1 MAVGLLLLLFCLNG
15 LVWSEDQRPEVDC
28 VVVNLDYVHCVW
40 NGSTPPDFNYTFYSR
55 FDGAFNPCARYV
67 LDNSTVMGCDQRYEK
82 LILKRSERFTTRLE
96 LGNRSFEQ
104 NHQLKSKVKLNP
116 PTHLSVKNGTDFNL
130 WFYWNNSYKS
140 GCIVSEVR
148 HRVEGK
154 DWKSTA
160 VQQKTSYCINLP
172 SSSHRY
178 ELQVRNSIG
187 ESCGASG
194 WSDWSPPVFWGSVR
208 ESNST
213 GTSGFVWT
221 PVFCGLGMIILLL
234 MVILLV
240 KHERIKVI
248 LIPILPDPGKNLT
261 KILAGGNIEDWL
273 PISKSI
279 KEGFKTDYSERTC
292 SVREYSWVAP
302 GTGAVTAGPGVVPPD
317 AGAVTSDPE
326 VGTPNTGFV
335 AMGL

>member
-1 MAVGLLLLLFCLNG
+1 MAAGLLLLLFCLNG
-15 LVWSEDQRPEVDC
+15 LVWSEDQLPEVDC

-82 LILKRSERFTTRLE
+82 LILKRLERFTTRLE
-96 LGNRSFEQ
+96 LGNQSIEQ

-178 ELQVRNSIG
+178 ELQIGLSI
-187 ESCGASG
+187 
-194 WSDWSPPVFWGSVR
+194 
-208 ESNST
+208 
-213 GTSGFVWT
+213 
-221 PVFCGLGMIILLL
+221 IKQ
-234 MVILLV
+234 V
-240 KHERIKVI
+240 KYVS
-248 LIPILPDPGKNLT
+248 L
-261 KILAGGNIEDWL
+261 
-273 PISKSI
+273 
-279 KEGFKTDYSERTC
+279 
-292 SVREYSWVAP
+292 
-302 GTGAVTAGPGVVPPD
+302 
-317 AGAVTSDPE
+317 
-326 VGTPNTGFV
+326 
-335 AMGL
+335 